1 MRISDW
7 SSDVCSSDLID
18 GAGLRT
24 AEGHQ
29 PDQALDQIA
38 YIAEGARLRAVT
50 VDGYGLAGQR
60 LHDHV
65 RDDAAV
71 AGREPRP
78 VSVEDAG
85 DPHLATAHSSVIE
98 RQSFSRPLALVVT
111 RARPDRIDAAAIIL
125 ALGVDFGIAVD
136 FAGRGQEKAGA
147 QPFGQ
152 LQQLPGADHAGEQGD
167 RKSTRLNSSH

>member
-7 SSDVCSSDLID
+7 SSDVCSSDLPIC
-18 GAGLRT
+18 
-24 AEGHQ
+24 
-29 PDQALDQIA
+29 
-38 YIAEGARLRAVT
+38 
-50 VDGYGLAGQR
+50 
-60 LHDHV
+60 
-65 RDDAAV
+65 
-71 AGREPRP
+71 
-78 VSVEDAG
+78 VEDAG
-85 DPHLATAHSSVIE
+85 DPHLTTAHPSVIE

-111 RARPDRIDAAAIIL
+111 GARADRIDAAAIIL

-152 LQQLPGADHAGEQGD
+152 LQQLPGD